1 MPEDRVKRQTHAHQL
16 AGNQAFS
23 KGKKS
28 WGRPWKHSRNQT
40 QMALTGAN
48 GGRTGREITPFRQH
62 KTANSQEFLT
72 WHYRGPHGNRNAYH
86 DPRHGTWNTGKLWLR
101 SGCLLRGS
109 VWINVLQILQFTTD
123 FGFISARK

>member
-72 WHYRGPHGNRNAYH
+72 WHYRGPHGNRNAYSRSKA
-86 DPRHGTWNTGKLWLR
+86 RHMEHRQALASLR
-101 SGCLLRGS
+101 MP
-109 VWINVLQILQFTTD
+109 V
-123 FGFISARK
+123 A